1 MIIFEERWYIKQW
14 FPNLLL
20 WPKCGVKIDASGVA
34 GWFRNKTKQKNM
46 VKCKIIMQKNY
57 IKMFGTEIIIQILGC
72 ENNYE

>member
-46 VKCKIIMQKNY
+46 VKCKIIMQKKLHQNVWNRNHHTDSR
-57 IKMFGTEIIIQILGC
+57 M
-72 ENNYE
+72 